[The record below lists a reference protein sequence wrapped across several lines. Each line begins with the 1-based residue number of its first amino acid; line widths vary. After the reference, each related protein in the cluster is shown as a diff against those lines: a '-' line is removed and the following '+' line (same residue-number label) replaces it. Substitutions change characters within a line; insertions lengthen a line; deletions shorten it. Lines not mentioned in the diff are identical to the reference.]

1 MARRGSPYGM
11 WNEFDELIAEMRRQ
25 FGEMLEALR
34 EAPGTA
40 MLPGGGMLVD
50 VSEHPGEVVIA
61 ADCPGV
67 ERQDVSLRLLDPR
80 TLRIAIRRE
89 AATET
94 EREGYY
100 MRERTVGAVSRDVSL
115 PTEVTEQGARAT
127 FKNGVL
133 EVHLPKTPEAQGREI
148 AVAEEPGT
156 LLPGSAAEAER
167 NAARLRQ
174 QKEEELQEAREKIE
188 PSGYL
193 SSEKIEEQARNVE
206 LEERES
212 PEEQRTAARL
222 RQQKEKERREAERKL
237 G

>member
-11 WNEFDELIAEMRRQ
+11 WSEFDEMIAEMRRQ
-25 FGEMLEALR
+25 FGEMLAGLR

-40 MLPGGGMLVD
+40 MLPGAGMLVD

-67 ERQDVSLRLLDPR
+67 ERQDVSLRLLDPM
-80 TLRIAIRRE
+80 TLRIAIQRE

-115 PTEVTEQGARAT
+115 PAEVTEQGAQAT

-133 EVHLPKTPEAQGREI
+133 EVRLPKTPEARGREI
-148 AVAEEPGT
+148 AVAEEPDT
-156 LLPGSAAEAER
+156 RVPGSAAEAER

-174 QKEEELQEAREKIE
+174 QKEEELREAREKIE

-193 SSEKIEEQARNVE
+193 SSEKLEEEARDVE
-206 LEERES
+206 LEQRGS
-212 PEEQRTAARL
+212 PEERRTAAEL
-222 RQQKEKERREAERKL
+222 RQQKEEERAEAKRKL